1 MTPEDRAKIARH
13 DPTLR
18 DLARRTTMPDD
29 VKGPEDQDPNLVPNV
44 DPTLPTAAGL
54 APEEVPP
61 VVDPTPPT
69 EPTSHKP
76 VPTTTETAFGAG
88 EGDDDQEKMRQP
100 RTPK

>member
-1 MTPEDRAKIARH
+1 MTPEGRARIARH
-13 DPTLR
+13 DPILR
-18 DLARRTTMPDD
+18 ALARRRPMPDD
-29 VKGPEDQDPNLVPNV
+29 MKDSPEDPNLVPNV

-54 APEEVPP
+54 APEEVSP

-76 VPTTTETAFGAG
+76 VPTTTATAFGAG
-88 EGDDDQEKMRQP
+88 EGDTDQEKMRQP

>member
-1 MTPEDRAKIARH
+1 MNPEFRVIIPRFAR
-13 DPTLR
+13 PIQA
-18 DLARRTTMPDD
+18 LARRRPMPDD
-29 VKGPEDQDPNLVPNV
+29 VKGPQDQDPNLVPNV

-54 APEEVPP
+54 APEEVSP

-88 EGDDDQEKMRQP
+88 EGDNDQERMRQP